1 MTKRN
6 LHGLASEPYMP
17 YLRPDVFVP
26 YNPPNSPTF
35 PGPGWH
41 KGPAVASNLP
51 PYYNT
56 NEGRVM
62 SNFMGMREGPFHRV
76 GGTTGVRYSASERDY
91 VSTAPRT
98 GEAKEENKRLSQRR
112 GRIDH
117 DATEERGQM
126 VVPPSRATA
135 AYGRIGDVPFSE
147 VVGPVR
153 APNASFY
160 RSGPGS
166 AGAAYI
172 GPAPYIPRNIPGPI
186 YPQRW
191 WHVGPAVA
199 IKRQFIEASVMD
211 EEDDDDMSYGAD
223 DGSGPNIPAILA
235 VGAVLFAAWYVLGGV
250 SDAVESRR

>member
-17 YLRPDVFVP
+17 YIRADVFIP
-26 YNPPNSPTF
+26 FNPPNSPTF

-41 KGPAVASNLP
+41 KGPAISSDLP
-51 PYYNT
+51 PFYNT

-62 SNFMGMREGPFHRV
+62 SNFMGMREGPFRRV
-76 GGTTGVRYSASERDY
+76 GGTTGVRYDASERDY
-91 VSTAPRT
+91 VSTDARRGG
-98 GEAKEENKRLSQRR
+98 GEPENKRLAHRK

-117 DATEERGQM
+117 SATEERGQM

-135 AYGRIGDVPFSE
+135 YGRIGDVPFSE
-147 VVGPVR
+147 AVGPVR

-199 IKRQFIEASVMD
+199 IKRQFIEANEMD
-211 EEDDDDMSYGAD
+211 EEDDDLSYGAD
-223 DGSGPNIPAILA
+223 DGSGPNIPGIIA

-250 SDAVESRR
+250 TSGLESRR